1 MTDSTIYRE
10 RLLRRKEELDARLQD
25 IEHNLDEPVSQDIED
40 RATERED
47 DEVMEAM
54 GNSGLVEIAA
64 IDAAL
69 TRIEVGTFGECV
81 KCGESISDERLSVM
95 PTAVY
100 CRNCM

>member
-1 MTDSTIYRE
+1 MTDTTIYKE
-10 RLLRRKEELDARLQD
+10 RLVKRKTELDDRLHR
-25 IEHNLDEPVSQDIED
+25 IEHDLDEPVSQDTED

-54 GNSGLVEIAA
+54 GNSGLDEITA

-69 TRIEVGTFGECV
+69 TRIEAGTFGVCV
-81 KCGESISDERLSVM
+81 NCEETISDERLNVI
-95 PTAVY
+95 PTAVK